1 MKPTKDFGKLT
12 QSELADLTDDEIN
25 HYIDIRCAEEGIPL
39 MPEKPEG
46 PREDVVIPDTHVFTI
61 EGKWAFTSREEAE
74 AVVSAIDA
82 AKSKV
87 FFRPADRWG
96 ENNPGQITLE
106 KGGSYDTYG
115 DVADIKKRCAYSA
128 EQYVQTKNAI
138 ERNSAAEK
146 AYKAAKKAYDEA
158 FERRRKYINEVWDA
172 VNDAISE
179 ENQRNDY
186 EAKLAEYVEL
196 ADGDTDKAEV
206 FLYKAYPC
214 AEEYIHPERFDADGE
229 RISGEEE

>member
-1 MKPTKDFGKLT
+1 MKPTKDFGRLT

-46 PREDVVIPDTHVFTI
+46 PREDVVVPDTHVFTI

-74 AVVSAIDA
+74 AVVAAIDA

-87 FFRPADRWG
+87 FFHPSSRYG
-96 ENNPGQITLE
+96 ENDPGQITLE
-106 KGGSYDTYG
+106 NGGSYDTYG
-115 DVADIKKRCAYSA
+115 KLADIKKRTAYSA
-128 EQYVQTKNAI
+128 DQYVQTKNAI
-138 ERNSAAEK
+138 ERNAAAEK
-146 AYKAAKKAYDEA
+146 AYRAAKKAYDEA
-158 FERRRKYINEVWDA
+158 FEQRRKYINEVWDV
-172 VNDAISE
+172 VNEAISE
-179 ENQRNDY
+179 EGHRKDY
-186 EAKLAEYVEL
+186 ESKLDEYVEL
-196 ADGDTDKAEV
+196 ADGDTDKAEA